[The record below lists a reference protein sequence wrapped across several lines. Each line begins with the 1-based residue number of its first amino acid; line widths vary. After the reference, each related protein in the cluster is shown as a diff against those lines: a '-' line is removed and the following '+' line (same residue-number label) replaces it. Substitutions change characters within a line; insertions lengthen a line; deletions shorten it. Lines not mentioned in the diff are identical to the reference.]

1 MYVKLETIM
10 SNEQADELNELLK
23 EAEKIANYLA
33 RQVKSGAIKT
43 LLDVQNIE
51 RFVEALDAYRRVSK
65 D

>member
-1 MYVKLETIM
+1 M

-51 RFVEALDAYRRVSK
+51 RFVEALNVYQNTK
-65 D
+65 E